1 MDYSTLNKLPLK
13 NVKFGAGN
21 PVVALLLNVSWWTVQ
36 PAQPARMSHEILII
50 GASPRTTRFNLFVY
64 LKKVES
70 HSPTPDKN
78 HA

>member
-1 MDYSTLNKLPLK
+1 MHYSTLSKLPLK

-21 PVVALLLNVSWWTVQ
+21 PVVALLFNVSAWTCLL
-36 PAQPARMSHEILII
+36 PAAARMSQKILII
-50 GASPRTTRFNLFVY
+50 GASPRTTRFGILLY

>member
-1 MDYSTLNKLPLK
+1 
-13 NVKFGAGN
+13 
-21 PVVALLLNVSWWTVQ
+21 
-36 PAQPARMSHEILII
+36 MSQKILII
-50 GASPRTTRFNLFVY
+50 GASPRTTRFGILLY